1 MTSEKGMY
9 WMALGVLA
17 LAVTNGF
24 VNQYTTWAVRTADR
38 SISMAERALPG
49 YSNLG
54 TPKGENDDL
63 KRLVRAQVRLA
74 LVQSTLARHRAEIA
88 RAQVEGVR
96 ARVLERGMDVI
107 VACPRQ
113 NLGTRLTGPLQNL
126 EDDAF

>member
-1 MTSEKGMY
+1 
-9 WMALGVLA
+9 MALGVLA

-24 VNQYTTWAVRTADR
+24 VSQYTTWAVRLADR
-38 SISMAERALPG
+38 SISMAEQALPG

-54 TPKGENDDL
+54 TPKRENGDL

-74 LVQSTLARHRAEIA
+74 LVQSTLARHRAEIVHV
-88 RAQVEGVR
+88 QVERVR
-96 ARVLERGMDVI
+96 ARVMERGMDAI

-113 NLGTRLTGPLQNL
+113 SRGTRLTEPLQNL